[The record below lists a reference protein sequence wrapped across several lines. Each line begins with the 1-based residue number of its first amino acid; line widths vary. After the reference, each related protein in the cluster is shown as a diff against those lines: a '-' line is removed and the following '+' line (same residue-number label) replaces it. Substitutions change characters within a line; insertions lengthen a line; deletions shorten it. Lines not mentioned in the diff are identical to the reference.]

1 LHKKRLSVER
11 KGLKL
16 YNTTVPL
23 KERNGYMRKL
33 TAFVTVLVFMFSF
46 SAPRLAFAE
55 NKWER
60 LVEES
65 GRVLS
70 EIQQMPDQ
78 HIPDDLLRSAE
89 AIAIFPNTISA
100 GIGIGGKYG
109 QGIIMVRDEKN
120 KKWSPPAIFTIA
132 GGSLGWQ
139 IGGQATD
146 FVLLVMNKRSVDGIL
161 QGKCKLGADASVA
174 AGPVG
179 RAAEASTDIQLKGG
193 ILSYSRSR
201 GLFIG
206 VKLEGAVITQH
217 WDGDNELYGKKLSAR
232 EILLEN
238 KAKMPKS
245 ADSLLKVLNKYPYS
259 K

>member
-1 LHKKRLSVER
+1 MERVYKMKKMLSLVILSFFVLSVS
-11 KGLKL
+11 GQD
-16 YNTTVPL
+16 
-23 KERNGYMRKL
+23 
-33 TAFVTVLVFMFSF
+33 A
-46 SAPRLAFAE
+46 AFAE

-65 GRVLS
+65 GKVLS
-70 EIQQMPDQ
+70 EIQEMPDQ
-78 HIPDDLLRSAE
+78 HIPDDLMRGAE

-132 GGSLGWQ
+132 GGSIGWQ
-139 IGGQATD
+139 LGGQATD
-146 FVLLVMNKRSVDGIL
+146 FVLLIMNRRSVDGIL
-161 QGKCKLGADASVA
+161 QGKFKLGADASVA

-179 RAAEASTDIQLKGG
+179 RAAEASTDVQLKGG

-201 GLFIG
+201 GLFAG

-217 WDGDNELYGKKLSAR
+217 WDGDNELYGKKLSAS
-232 EILLEN
+232 EIMLEN

-245 ADSLLKVLNKYPYS
+245 ANNLLKVLTKYPY
-259 K
+259 KK